1 MLLEVKR
8 VAYITVYYHPAV
20 TTLNIQSDW
29 NRGGGCPN
37 YRVYPWW
44 CPFLRAA
51 FDSIIYQYW
60 LLYTTPFCCYGR
72 IKTFVLPM
80 SSLVA
85 RQCHYEHCQ
94 FGNVADGVTKDG
106 FLMMRL
112 FCWLDLFNC
121 ELIVHYSIWTV
132 TVIGSTFSHD
142 EHSSTKINISHFI
155 RARFLSYDPLS
166 LLFFPFSLQHFK
178 LLFEEPYHHIMLL
191 IYMISLWFL
200 SMLFRSPEM

>member
-1 MLLEVKR
+1 MHFIQEFQIYRWFIKSGLNVKWR
-8 VAYITVYYHPAV
+8 IYRILNPKLWKVKNKSPPLFFLGGGGHALRSKTCSIYHCILSSGCYNV
-20 TTLNIQSDW
+20 KHSKWLKQ
-29 NRGGGCPN
+29 GGGCPN
-37 YRVYPWW
+37 YRVNPWW

-51 FDSIIYQYW
+51 FDSIRYQYW
-60 LLYTTPFCCYGR
+60 LLYTTPFCCFGR

-121 ELIVHYSIWTV
+121 ELIVHYSI
-132 TVIGSTFSHD
+132 
-142 EHSSTKINISHFI
+142 
-155 RARFLSYDPLS
+155 
-166 LLFFPFSLQHFK
+166 
-178 LLFEEPYHHIMLL
+178 
-191 IYMISLWFL
+191 
-200 SMLFRSPEM
+200 

>member
-1 MLLEVKR
+1 MTE
-8 VAYITVYYHPAV
+8 TG
-20 TTLNIQSDW
+20 
-29 NRGGGCPN
+29 GGGCPN

-51 FDSIIYQYW
+51 FDSIRYQCW

-72 IKTFVLPM
+72 IKTFVLPK
-80 SSLVA
+80 STLVA

-106 FLMMRL
+106 FLMMRI

-166 LLFFPFSLQHFK
+166 LCFF
-178 LLFEEPYHHIMLL
+178 
-191 IYMISLWFL
+191 FL
-200 SMLFRSPEM
+200 SPCNILNCYLKNRITISCYLSIWSVYDSLACFLDHLKCNWLDVISFTSFSWGFGFRF